1 MDSIQWMLMVTDHLQ
16 MASVTE
22 ITMNRS
28 EITFTSDSTRCAGW
42 FYRADVDRPAPCIVM
57 AHGLAGVKEMRLD
70 AYAERFAAQGYHVLV
85 FDYRHFGASDGSP
98 RQLLDIGKQHAD
110 WTAAVRCARSRPEVE
125 PSRIVLWGSSL
136 SGGHVMALAESLGV
150 AAVIA
155 QIPHADGFASVRALG
170 PTQVMKLTGH
180 GLYDAARAAMGLS
193 PHYVNASGEPGSP
206 AVMTAPEARGYRHL
220 IPAGQDFD
228 ERVAARFAL
237 AVGLYSPGRKAR
249 NLEVPV
255 LVQVAT
261 KDQTTPSA
269 AAVKAARQAPLGV
282 LKTYDIGHFE
292 PYVDPAFNA
301 IVGDQIEFLHQALDQ
316 DAVFRA
322 SPTVVITGAG
332 AGIGRAAACR
342 FAALGATLCATD
354 VNASA
359 LQTLRDELGDRHT
372 YATMDVTDKDDVGRV
387 LADFAAKHG
396 GTFDLLLNNAGV
408 AFLGD
413 FEALTLEQH
422 ELVTGVNVNGVL
434 NCTYLAF
441 PYLSKAREAKVINMC
456 SLSAEYGL
464 PSEAIYSAS
473 KFWVRGFTEAMN
485 IEWEQH
491 GIHVC
496 DIMPNFVAT
505 PMMDVT
511 PTELVNSVG
520 VKLTADDVTDT
531 IMKAAGDRSRVHWT
545 VDTTKGTIL
554 RAINNNC
561 PAPIRRRLI
570 KKLAGY

>member
-1 MDSIQWMLMVTDHLQ
+1 VSVVTDHRRFD
-16 MASVTE
+16 TE
-22 ITMNRS
+22 TTMNRS
-28 EITFTSDSTRCAGW
+28 DITFMSDSHRCAGW
-42 FYRADVDRPAPCIVM
+42 FYLADVDRAAPCIVM

-85 FDYRHFGASDGSP
+85 FDYRHFGASEGSP

-110 WTAAVRCARSRPEVE
+110 WGAAVGYARSRPEVD
-125 PSRIVLWGSSL
+125 PSKIVLWGSSF

-155 QIPHADGFASVRALG
+155 QIPHADGIASVLALG
-170 PTQVMKLTGH
+170 PKQALKLTGH
-180 GLYDAARAAMGLS
+180 GLYDAARAAMRMS
-193 PHYVNASGEPGSP
+193 PHYVNASGEPGSA

-220 IPAGQDFD
+220 IPPGQDFD
-228 ERVAARFAL
+228 ERVAARFIL
-237 AVGLYSPGRKAR
+237 AAGLYSPGRKLR
-249 NLEVPV
+249 NLKVPV

-261 KDQTTPSA
+261 KDQTTPPGA
-269 AAVKAARQAPLGV
+269 ALKAARQAPLGV

-292 PYVDPAFNA
+292 PYVDPAFNS
-301 IVGDQIEFLHQALDQ
+301 IVGDQIEFLQRVLDR
-316 DAVFRA
+316 DAAFPGSR
-322 SPTVVITGAG
+322 TVVITGAG
-332 AGIGRAAACR
+332 AGIGRATACR
-342 FAALGATLCATD
+342 FAALGWTLCATD
-354 VNASA
+354 VNTSA
-359 LQTLRDELGDRHT
+359 LQTLREELGDRHT
-372 YATMDVTDKDDVGRV
+372 YATMNVTDKDDVGRV

-396 GTFDLLLNNAGV
+396 GSFDLLLNNAGV

-413 FEALTLEQH
+413 FEARTLEQH

-441 PYLSKAREAKVINMC
+441 PYLSKAPEPKVINMC
-456 SLSAEYGL
+456 SAAAEYGV
-464 PSEAIYSAS
+464 PSEATYSAS

-485 IEWEQH
+485 IEWEHH

-505 PMMDVT
+505 PMMDVA
-511 PTELVNSVG
+511 PTDIVNSVG
-520 VKLTADDVTDT
+520 IKLTADDVADT

-545 VDTTKGTIL
+545 VDTLKGTIL
-554 RAINNNC
+554 RTINNNC

-570 KKLAGY
+570 KSLAGY